1 MNIKDVTLLLH
12 DVEFG

>member
-1 MNIKDVTLLLH
+1 VNIKNFTLLLH